1 VRRGLLPF
9 AVLAACLT
17 AGTAGATS
25 TTTIPARSAV
35 TALAADGTDT
45 SFAATSTTTDCD
57 RVFLWQATARRPVQF
72 GKKQRCKSKSLGI
85 TALAV
90 TKGRVLWV
98 TATGSPVATV
108 NLWTASTTKPT
119 PKALATATR
128 DIQANDPVP
137 IVVGSAGG
145 GLLPY
150 AQGVTVSVL
159 RSDGRKAFSW
169 LAPGRVLALAARN
182 GRVAV
187 GSEGSR
193 VTVLDGRGNVV
204 SVDLFESEVTD
215 VAMTA
220 KGLLVQRGATLELR
234 READANEYPMTGN
247 AQLADADAKLAAW
260 SDGRLVHLIRLP
272 DGAQLAAYPGT
283 SAAIAGTTLYVANGK
298 TITSRVI
305 R

>member
-1 VRRGLLPF
+1 
-9 AVLAACLT
+9 LT
-17 AGTAGATS
+17 A
-25 TTTIPARSAV
+25 V
-35 TALAADGTDT
+35 AADGTDT
-45 SFAATSTTTDCD
+45 SFAAAATATDCD

-72 GKKQRCKSKSLGI
+72 GKKQRCRSKSLGI

-90 TKGRVLWV
+90 TKGRALWV
-98 TATGSPVATV
+98 TGTGNPVATL
-108 NLWTASTTKPT
+108 NLWTASTTKRT

-128 DIQANDPVP
+128 DVQANEPVP

-187 GSEGSR
+187 ASEGAR
-193 VTVLDGRGNVV
+193 VTVLV
-204 SVDLFESEVTD
+204 ESDVTD

-247 AQLADADAKLAAW
+247 AQLADADAKWAAW

-272 DGAQLAAYPGT
+272 DGAQVGTYPGT

-298 TITSRVI
+298 TITSRTI